1 MLQPIILAG
10 GSGTRLWP
18 LSRELYPKQ
27 FLSLIGEKSLLQET
41 ICRLDAIGP
50 DVASPV
56 IVCNEEHRF
65 LAAEDMRQIDVKSSR
80 IILEP
85 EGRNTAPALTLAAYY
100 LVDVCQQNG
109 SSDPVMLVM
118 PADHAIMDVPTFQEV
133 VKQGVA
139 LAEKGYLVT
148 FGIVP
153 SSPKTGFGY
162 IRKGERIEE
171 SRNGKQSGAPFRI
184 AAFVEKPDRATAEQ
198 MLETEEYL
206 WNSGIFMMRASV
218 WLEQLEYHR
227 SDIAEA
233 CRDACKR
240 ATTDGDFFRPDPELF
255 AACPSDSID
264 YAVMEKMGVNG
275 TSHHGAESIV
285 LPLDVGW
292 SDLGEWSTL
301 WEIGDKDADGNV
313 VQGDVY
319 SHFTKNS
326 LIIGQHRIVAAVG
339 LEDVII
345 VDTPDAVLVAS
356 KEHVQDVKALVAQ
369 LKSEGRPEQE
379 NHNKVHRPW
388 GSYKSVDRGPGFQV
402 KRLTVNP
409 GASLSLQ
416 MHHHR
421 AEHWVVVKG
430 TARVTKGEEQFLLTE
445 NESAYVPVGVKHRL
459 ENAGTTMLEIIEV
472 QTGSYLEED
481 DIVRFEDKYN
491 RQSAGR

>member
-10 GSGTRLWP
+10 GAGTRLWP
-18 LSRELYPKQ
+18 LSRELFPKQ
-27 FLSLIGEKSLLQET
+27 FLSLMGEKSLLQGT
-41 ICRLDAIGP
+41 ICRVDGVDP
-50 DVASPV
+50 DVASPIV
-56 IVCNEEHRF
+56 VCNEEHRF
-65 LAAEDMRQIDVKSSR
+65 LAAEDMRQIGKQSPR

-85 EGRNTAPALTLAAYY
+85 EGRNTAPALALAAHS
-100 LVDVCQQNG
+100 LIDACQQNG
-109 SSDPVMLVM
+109 SADPVMLVM
-118 PADHAIMDVPTFQEV
+118 PADHAIRDVSKFQEV
-133 VKQGVA
+133 VRQGA
-139 LAEKGYLVT
+139 TLAERGHLVT

-171 SRNGKQSGAPFRI
+171 SRSGKETSTPFRI
-184 AAFVEKPDRATAEQ
+184 AAFVEKPDRATAEH

-206 WNSGIFMMRASV
+206 WNSGIFIMRASV
-218 WLEQLEYHR
+218 WLEQLEIHR

-233 CRDACKR
+233 CKDAFER
-240 ATTDGDFFRPDPELF
+240 GTTDGDFFRPDPELF
-255 AACPSDSID
+255 KACPSDSID
-264 YAVMEKMGVNG
+264 YAVMEKMGANG
-275 TSHHGAESIV
+275 AFHSNTESVV

-301 WEIGDKDADGNV
+301 WEVGDKDVNGNV

-319 SHFTKNS
+319 SHFTQNS
-326 LIIGQHRIVAAVG
+326 LIIGQHRMVAAVG

-345 VDTPDAVLVAS
+345 VDTPDAVLVAN
-356 KEHVQDVKALVAQ
+356 KDHAQDVKALVAQ

-379 NHNKVHRPW
+379 NHNEVHRPW
-388 GSYKSVDRGPGFQV
+388 GSYKGVDSGPRFQV
-402 KRLTVNP
+402 KRLMVKP

-459 ENAGTTMLEIIEV
+459 ENAGTIMLEIIEV

-481 DIVRFEDKYN
+481 DIIRFEDKYN
-491 RQSAGR
+491 R